1 MKIKSSFITVPFL
14 FVLPLLLYSCK
25 SGKEKLQET
34 IGSDEQKL
42 FSDSTRMLN
51 PQVAE
56 EVFKSYKEYSDKYPD
71 DTISAAYLF
80 KAADLANG
88 IKKYKDAVELYARF
102 REKYPMHRKAAAAL
116 FLQAFINDNNLQD
129 KEKAK
134 QLYSEFLEKYPDHQL
149 AASAKISLEQL
160 KMGLTDEELVKMFE
174 AKQDS
179 LAKAG
184 K

>member
-1 MKIKSSFITVPFL
+1 MKMKSSLLIPAL
-14 FVLPLLLYSCK
+14 FSVFCFSLYSCK

-34 IGSDEQKL
+34 ISVNEQKL
-42 FSDSTRMLN
+42 FSDSTKMLD
-51 PQVAE
+51 QKIGEDVL
-56 EVFKSYKEYSDKYPD
+56 KSYKEYAEKYPD
-71 DTISAAYLF
+71 DTISPSYLF

-88 IKKYKDAVELYARF
+88 MKKYREAVDLYGGF
-102 REKYPMHRKAAAAL
+102 REKYPTHRKAAAAL
-116 FLQAFINDNNLQD
+116 FLLAFSYDNNLQD

-134 QLYSEFLEKYPDHQL
+134 LLYAEFLQKYPDHQMVP
-149 AASAKISLEQL
+149 SAKASLDQL
-160 KMGLTDEELVKMFE
+160 NMGLTDEELVKMFE